1 MVYGFE
7 LRKYPI
13 LTGLNFI
20 IMIGSTKRLITE
32 EKVKNSSCSHCGEQ
46 NTLFAKVFSKMFIL
60 KILPFVYGKSTELSC
75 SNCKKVYDEQDTID
89 AATQRRIDIIKDD
102 AQHAWFLY
110 LGYAFITLA
119 FVVAIFKEQ

>member
-1 MVYGFE
+1 MVYSFE

-20 IMIGSTKRLITE
+20 IMIGTTKRLITE

-60 KILPFVYGKSTELSC
+60 KILPFVYGKSIELSC

-89 AATQRRIDIIKDD
+89 AVTQRRIDIIKDD

-110 LGYAFITLA
+110 LGYGFIVFAFI
-119 FVVAIFKEQ
+119 VAIFKEQ

>member
-1 MVYGFE
+1 
-7 LRKYPI
+7 
-13 LTGLNFI
+13 
-20 IMIGSTKRLITE
+20 MIGTTKRLITE
-32 EKVKNSSCSHCGEQ
+32 EKVKNSSCAHCGEQ
-46 NTLFAKVFSKMFIL
+46 NTLLTKVFSKMFIL

-89 AATQRRIDIIKDD
+89 TVTQRRIDIIKDD